1 MKTASRLNVLLTRPA
16 RPAPVRA
23 DAARRPDWQDLV
35 CQLLAPLQVQTFVAT
50 SGSDAI
56 DLVERHVLH
65 LAVVDAQLP
74 PGNQPAMDA
83 MTVLRLIHR
92 LSRPVPGGTIAGNG
106 AVAEGLGPAESGQAR
121 SIPVSGLTGTQNL
134 RQGGFSGGPL
144 VILLVRQTEDRLIR
158 EALRQDVF
166 SVLPDPLQVNDL
178 LDVMA
183 RALRRCYG
191 EGWPK
196 Q

>member
-1 MKTASRLNVLLTRPA
+1 MLLTRPDQ
-16 RPAPVRA
+16 PAWLRT
-23 DAARRPDWQDLV
+23 DAAQRPDWQDLV
-35 CQLLAPLQVQTFVAT
+35 RQLLAPLQVQTFVA
-50 SGSDAI
+50 SNGSDALE
-56 DLVERHVLH
+56 LVERHVMH

-83 MTVLRLIHR
+83 MTVLRLINR
-92 LSRPVPGGTIAGNG
+92 LSRPVPRGTIADHG
-106 AVAEGLGPAESGQAR
+106 ATGEALPGEEASQSR
-121 SIPVSGLTGTQNL
+121 SIPVSGLTGARNA
-134 RQGGFSGGPL
+134 RQSGFSGRPL

-191 EGWPK
+191 EGWPA
-196 Q
+196 

>member
-1 MKTASRLNVLLTRPA
+1 MNTASRLNVLLTRPVP
-16 RPAPVRA
+16 PASVRV
-23 DAARRPDWQDLV
+23 DSPPPPDWQELV
-35 CQLLAPLQVQTFVAT
+35 RQLLAPLQVQTFVAA
-50 SGSDAI
+50 SGSDAL
-56 DLVERHVLH
+56 DLVERHVMH

-92 LSRPVPGGTIAGNG
+92 LSRPVPRGTIADH
-106 AVAEGLGPAESGQAR
+106 GPASEASGREHAEPR
-121 SIPVSGLTGTQNL
+121 SIPVSGLTGDRHL
-134 RQGGFSGGPL
+134 RQGAFTGGPL
-144 VILLVRQTEDRLIR
+144 VILLVRRTEDRLIR

-166 SVLPDPLQVNDL
+166 SVLPDPVRVNDL

-191 EGWPK
+191 EGWPGR
-196 Q
+196 

>member
-1 MKTASRLNVLLTRPA
+1 MNTESRLNVLLTRPA
-16 RPAPVRA
+16 QPGWLRT
-23 DAARRPDWQDLV
+23 DASQRPDWQDLV
-35 CQLLAPLQVQTFVAT
+35 RQLLAPLQVQTFVA
-50 SGSDAI
+50 SNGSDAL
-56 DLVERHVLH
+56 DLVERHVMH

-83 MTVLRLIHR
+83 MTVLRLINR
-92 LSRPVPGGTIAGNG
+92 LSRPVPRGTIAEHG
-106 AVAEGLGPAESGQAR
+106 AAGEALSSEEASQSR
-121 SIPVSGLTGTQNL
+121 SIPVSGLTGARNS
-134 RQGGFSGGPL
+134 RQGGFSGRPL

-191 EGWPK
+191 EGWPV
-196 Q
+196 